1 MDFSGKLLFFCDNFV
16 NSLHDGNNK
25 RKLFLQIS
33 VKFIVTGSAG
43 VKHPHC
49 RRKRLQDVSMARPAP
64 NRAGMVAASV
74 LRMCRIY
81 ILYMPLIAKVCNRA
95 LTAVRRLLPS
105 KGTVSSALRPVLE
118 VTHLGVSP
126 PAEAAASLT
135 NKNAPWKF
143 HGAFF
148 ASTEP
153 IGLRS

>member
-1 MDFSGKLLFFCDNFV
+1 MYQWPG
-16 NSLHDGNNK
+16 
-25 RKLFLQIS
+25 
-33 VKFIVTGSAG
+33 
-43 VKHPHC
+43 
-49 RRKRLQDVSMARPAP
+49 PAP
-64 NRAGMVAASV
+64 NRAGTVAASV

-81 ILYMPLIAKVCNRA
+81 ILYMPFIAKVCNRA